1 MYTCDAVVTPT
12 VCVKVDGPTGTHT
25 WRFLARL
32 DAGTARVLISEAGL
46 AAELASR
53 QALASRTVDRALADM
68 AQMKPPVVPLRG
80 EDGTALLGRED
91 AMTAIAMLY
100 APKAA
105 RITGELAAA
114 FDAAEAALSK
124 WSGTSRA
131 PAAGVPSL
139 EERLGRTRG
148 ELREQWRET
157 IAVAFANARG
167 NVAQVERDTGIPRR
181 TLYRRLHE
189 LGLLVEGERPA
200 PPPPKHPALPAPR
213 AAEPAKP
220 VAKPTA
226 KPVAKPASRA
236 AGGKG

>member
-12 VCVKVDGPTGTHT
+12 VAVKVDGPTGAHT

-32 DAGTARVLISEAGL
+32 DEGAARVLLSEAGF
-46 AAELASR
+46 AAELAAR
-53 QALASRTVDRALADM
+53 QAIASRTVDRALADM

-80 EDGTALLGRED
+80 EDGTALLSRED

-105 RITGELAAA
+105 RLAGELAAA
-114 FDAAEAALSK
+114 FDAADAALAK
-124 WSGTSRA
+124 WSATSRA
-131 PAAGVPSL
+131 PASVVPSL

-189 LGLLVEGERPA
+189 LGLLVDGERATPPA
-200 PPPPKHPALPAPR
+200 PKHPALPAPR

-220 VAKPTA
+220 APKAAK
-226 KPVAKPASRA
+226 RA